1 MNYTDLIAKFGTD
14 AAHTRAALI
23 GVGQFGRTL
32 LMQSRRLPAM
42 SLSVLCD
49 LDIERLVA
57 TCRSVGLSE
66 DEFTLADSR
75 AAAAKAIEAGK
86 VVLTQDA
93 AVALEAPVD
102 VIVEATGNAEAGTR
116 NTLKAID
123 EGRHIVLVTKET
135 DSAVG
140 PILAQRAAR
149 QGLVV
154 SQADGDQP
162 SLLLGLMSWAHTLG
176 LELVAAGKASEYD
189 FVFDP
194 DTEEARAEGVETRV
208 PLDPALWTLNPEDLE
223 AAAAERANA
232 LAALPQR
239 TPPDYCEM
247 CLVAN
252 ASGLKPDRPEF
263 HAPVARI
270 SELPDLFRSRTE
282 GGLLATEGVLE
293 MFNCFRRPD
302 EVSAA
307 GGVFVVVRIPDE
319 ETGSLFQ
326 AKGMPV
332 SRDATHLLAYNPTH
346 LLGVEAALSV
356 IVPHRL
362 GLPTGSAT
370 VSPVCDVA
378 MRATKSLKAGTV
390 LDDHG
395 HHHHHVDGV
404 EALLM
409 DSAPLKTG
417 RALPYFMAMGCA
429 LVKDVGAGQL
439 ITPDAVEVP
448 EGSVLWSMREEQDRR
463 FHS

>member
-1 MNYTDLIAKFGTD
+1 MNYTDLLERFSIGPS
-14 AAHTRAALI
+14 HTTAALI

-32 LMQSRRLPAM
+32 LMQSRRLPHM
-42 SLSVLCD
+42 SLNVLCD
-49 LDIERLVA
+49 LDMGRLQE
-57 TCRSVGLSE
+57 TCRSVGLSP
-66 DEFTLADSR
+66 DEIEVCEGS

-86 VVLTQDA
+86 LVLTQDA

-135 DSAVG
+135 DSVVG

-149 QGLVV
+149 HGLVV

-162 SLLLGLMSWAHTLG
+162 SLLLGLMSWARTLG
-176 LELVAAGKASEYD
+176 LDLVCAGKASEYD
-189 FVFDP
+189 FVFDL
-194 DTEEARAEGVETRV
+194 EAGEVRAEGIDTRL
-208 PLDPALWTLNPEDLE
+208 PLTPDLWSLAPGDL
-223 AAAAERANA
+223 AASMAERSLA
-232 LAALPQR
+232 LSTLPQR

-252 ASGLKPDRPEF
+252 ASGLKPDRPDF
-263 HAPVARI
+263 HAPVARV
-270 SELPDLFRSRTE
+270 SELPDLFRIRAE
-282 GGLLATEGVLE
+282 GGVLDRDGVLD

-319 ETGSLFQ
+319 ETGRLFQ

-332 SRDATHLLAYNPTH
+332 SADATHLLAYNPTH
-346 LLGVEAALSV
+346 LLGIEAALSV

-362 GLPTGSAT
+362 GLATGSNT

-378 MRATKSLKAGTV
+378 MRATQALKAGTV

-404 EALLM
+404 EALLV
-409 DSAPLKTG
+409 DNCALSEGT
-417 RALPYFMAMGCA
+417 ALPYFMAMGCA
-429 LVKDVGAGQL
+429 LMRDVDAGEV
-439 ITPDAVEVP
+439 ITPDAVRAP
-448 EGSVLWSMREEQDRR
+448 ESSVLWSLRAEQDQV
-463 FHS
+463 FGG

>member
-1 MNYTDLIAKFGTD
+1 MNYTDLIAKFGTNAD
-14 AAHTRAALI
+14 HTRAALI

-32 LMQSRRLPAM
+32 LMQSRRLPSM

-49 LDIERLVA
+49 LDLERLA
-57 TCRSVGLSE
+57 ETCRSVGLN
-66 DEFTLADSR
+66 DGAFTVADTP

-86 VVLTQDA
+86 IVLTQDS

-123 EGRHIVLVTKET
+123 EGRHVVLVTKET

-140 PILAQRAAR
+140 PMLARRAAR

-162 SLLLGLMSWAHTLG
+162 SLLLGLMSWARTLG
-176 LELVAAGKASEYD
+176 LDLVAAGKASEYD
-189 FVFDP
+189 FVFDL
-194 DTEEARAEGVETRV
+194 DTGQVRAEGVEGSV
-208 PLDPALWTLNPEDLE
+208 PLDPALWTLNPEDL
-223 AAAAERANA
+223 AAAADERANA

-252 ASGLKPDRPEF
+252 SSGLKPDRPEF
-263 HAPVARI
+263 HAPVARV
-270 SELPDLFRSRTE
+270 SELPDLFRLRDE
-282 GGLLATEGVLE
+282 GGLLAKAGVLE

-319 ETGSLFQ
+319 ETGALFQ

-356 IVPHRL
+356 IMPHRL
-362 GLPTGSAT
+362 GLATGSAT
-370 VSPVCDVA
+370 VAPVCDVA
-378 MRATKSLKAGTV
+378 MRATKDLKAGTL
-390 LDDHG
+390 LDDFG

-404 EALLM
+404 EALLV
-409 DSAPLKTG
+409 DSAPLAGGK
-417 RALPYFMAMGCA
+417 ALPYFMAMGCA
-429 LVKDVGAGQL
+429 LVKDVGTGEV
-439 ITPDAVEVP
+439 ITPDAVQVP
-448 EGSVLWSMREEQDRR
+448 AGSALWKLREEQDRV
-463 FHS
+463 FSA

>member
-1 MNYTDLIAKFGTD
+1 MNYSDLMTKF
-14 AAHTRAALI
+14 AASASHTSAALI

-32 LMQSRRLPAM
+32 LMQSRRLPSM
-42 SLSVLCD
+42 SLDVLCD
-49 LDIERLVA
+49 LDLERLMD
-57 TCRSVGLSE
+57 TCRSVGLAD
-66 DEFTLADSR
+66 DEVQVAETP

-86 VVLTQDA
+86 LVLTQDA
-93 AVALEAPVD
+93 DVALQAPVD

-162 SLLLGLMSWAHTLG
+162 SLLLGLMSWARTLG
-176 LELVAAGKASEYD
+176 LDLVCAGKASEYD
-189 FVFDP
+189 FVFDM
-194 DTEEARAEGVETRV
+194 EAGEVRAEGFETRV
-208 PLDPALWTLNPEDLE
+208 PLGRAAWTLAPDDL
-223 AAAAERANA
+223 AASLAERSDA
-232 LAALPQR
+232 LSALPQR

-263 HAPVARI
+263 HAPVARVA
-270 SELPDLFRSRTE
+270 ELPDLFRARAD
-282 GGLLATEGVLE
+282 GGVLAREGVLE

-319 ETGSLFQ
+319 ETGRLFQ

-332 SRDATHLLAYNPTH
+332 SADATHLLAYNPTH

-362 GLPTGSAT
+362 GLATGSGT

-378 MRATKSLKAGTV
+378 MRTTKALSAGTV

-395 HHHHHVDGV
+395 HHHHHVDGA
-404 EALLM
+404 EALLV
-409 DSAPLKTG
+409 DSCALSEGK
-417 RALPYFMAMGCA
+417 ALPYFMAMGCA
-429 LVKDVGAGQL
+429 LVRDVAAGEMV
-439 ITPDAVEVP
+439 TPDVVQAP
-448 EGSVLWSMREEQDRR
+448 EGSVLWSLRAEQDLT
-463 FHS
+463 FDV